1 MPHYLILRFYSTRK
15 NNNTTFPF
23 YFTAAV
29 WVNILLPFVKPLR
42 ARIENFQAPVS
53 VTQFLRSAFSQADG
67 MTEAVEQ

>member
-15 NNNTTFPF
+15 NSNTTFPF

-29 WVNILLPFVKPLR
+29 WVNILHPIVKPLR
-42 ARIENFQAPVS
+42 VRIENSQAPVS
-53 VTQFLRSAFSQADG
+53 VTHSFYTLLFDG